1 MSPTLQPLLATNRDR
16 SLDILRGFA
25 LAGVLF
31 MFCVSDIGP
40 ASNYSNS
47 LPDEI
52 IAWPKWIFIESRMYT
67 MLILIFGIG
76 FHVQLEKAKQNNA
89 SLVPVFTRRLIGL
102 LILGFIHAILLSTRD
117 ILMFYAIAGALLLLV
132 RNASSRQLLAALIII
147 FIVLITGVLYK
158 LFGNVWPQTRALVQ
172 PNNYTDHVQYNW
184 QFFQLYHQMYGV
196 YLEML
201 FHFLLGFWISKAG
214 ILKKIN
220 ENKQFRRSLLIVSLA
235 ITAVLIP
242 LYYFW
247 APENFPPIMKKLAAG
262 WPKYLVSK
270 GVVIIWYVLTTAC
283 VTLYA
288 TTLISISKS
297 VKEKWFKPLA
307 AFGQMAL
314 SNYLIQSL
322 VLIPYLLLANKFNNI
337 PPFEGFIVFLIV
349 FAMQLVFS
357 SWWMARYT
365 MGPFEWVLRSF
376 TYWKWQSIKRSTTK
390 DIEAYNNLT
399 TVAMV

>member
-31 MFCVSDIGP
+31 IFCVSDIGP
-40 ASNYSNS
+40 ATNYSNS
-47 LPDEI
+47 LADEI

-76 FHVQLEKAKQNNA
+76 FHVQLEKAKQNNG
-89 SLVPVFTRRLIGL
+89 SLVPVFTRRLVGL

-132 RNASSRQLLAALIII
+132 RNASSRQLLAALVIA
-147 FIVLITGVLYK
+147 FIVLISGVFYI

-172 PNNYTDHVQYNW
+172 PNNYTDHVEYNW
-184 QFFQLYHQMYGV
+184 QFFKLYHQMYGV

-214 ILKKIN
+214 ILKKIS
-220 ENKQFRRSLLIVSLA
+220 ENRQFRRYLLLISLA
-235 ITAVLIP
+235 ITAILIP

-247 APENFPPIMKKLAAG
+247 APENFPAIMKKLGVG
-262 WPKYLVSK
+262 WERYLVSK
-270 GVVIIWYVLTTAC
+270 GVVNIWYVLTTAC

-314 SNYLIQSL
+314 SNYLIQSI
-322 VLIPYLLLANKFNNI
+322 VLIPTVLLSNKFNNL
-337 PPFEGFIVFLIV
+337 PPFEGFILYLVMLSV
-349 FAMQLVFS
+349 QLAFS
-357 SWWMARYT
+357 TWWMARYT
-365 MGPFEWVLRSF
+365 MGPFEWLLRSF
-376 TYWKWQSIKRSTTK
+376 TYWKWQPIHRTSKEELRRLR
-390 DIEAYNNLT
+390 LT
-399 TVAMV
+399 TAAML

>member
-1 MSPTLQPLLATNRDR
+1 MSLPLQPLSATNRDR

-31 MFCVSDIGP
+31 IFCVSDIGP
-40 ASNYSNS
+40 ANNYSNS
-47 LPDEI
+47 LADEI

-132 RNASSRQLLAALIII
+132 RNASSRQLLVALVIT
-147 FIVLITGVLYK
+147 FMVLITGVLYI

-172 PNNYTDHVQYNW
+172 PNNYTDHIQYNW
-184 QFFQLYHQMYGV
+184 EFFKLYHQMYGI

-201 FHFLLGFWISKAG
+201 FHFLLGFWVSKAG
-214 ILKKIN
+214 IFKKIN
-220 ENKQFRRSLLIVSLA
+220 ENKQYRRYLLIISLA
-235 ITAVLIP
+235 VTAVLIP
-242 LYYFW
+242 VYFFW
-247 APENFPPIMKKLAAG
+247 GPENFPLIMKKLGAG
-262 WPKYLVSK
+262 WQKYLASRFVGS
-270 GVVIIWYVLTTAC
+270 IWYVLTTAC

-307 AFGQMAL
+307 VFGQMAL

-322 VLIPYLLLANKFNNI
+322 VLIPYLLLSNKFNNLS
-337 PPFEGFIVFLIV
+337 PFEGFILYLGIFSL
-349 FAMQLVFS
+349 QLVFS
-357 SWWMARYT
+357 TWWMARYT
-365 MGPFEWVLRSF
+365 MGPFEWLLRSF
-376 TYWKWQSIKRSTTK
+376 TYWKWQPIKRTSK
-390 DIEAYNNLT
+390 AELRRLRLT
-399 TVAMV
+399 TAAML

>member
-31 MFCVSDIGP
+31 IFCVSDIGP
-40 ASNYSNS
+40 ANNYSNS
-47 LPDEI
+47 LLDEI

-89 SLVPVFTRRLIGL
+89 SVVPVFTRRLLGL

-117 ILMFYAIAGALLLLV
+117 ILMFYAIAGAVLLLV
-132 RNASSRQLLAALIII
+132 RNASSRQLLAALVIT
-147 FIVLITGVLYK
+147 FLVLITGILYT
-158 LFGNVWPQTRALVQ
+158 LFGNVWPQTRALTQ
-172 PNNYTDHVQYNW
+172 PNNYAEHVVYNW
-184 QFFQLYHQMYGV
+184 QFFKLYHQMYGV
-196 YLEML
+196 YIEML

-220 ENKQFRRSLLIVSLA
+220 ENKQFRRYLLIISLA

-247 APENFPPIMKKLAAG
+247 APENFPLVMKKLDTG
-262 WPKYLVSK
+262 WQKYLVSRSV
-270 GVVIIWYVLTTAC
+270 GSIWYVLTTAC

-288 TTLISISKS
+288 TTLISISRS
-297 VKEKWFKPLA
+297 VNEKWFKPLT

-322 VLIPYLLLANKFNNI
+322 VLIPYVLASNKFNNL
-337 PPFEGFIVFLIV
+337 PPFEGFIVYLV
-349 FAMQLVFS
+349 VLSLQLVFS

-365 MGPFEWVLRSF
+365 MGPFEWLLRSF
-376 TYWKWQSIKRSTTK
+376 TYWKWQSIRKPVHREFDDEKQLITIS
-390 DIEAYNNLT
+390 I
-399 TVAMV
+399 

>member
-1 MSPTLQPLLATNRDR
+1 MSLPLQPLSATNRDR

-31 MFCVSDIGP
+31 IFCVSDIGP
-40 ASNYSNS
+40 ANDYSNS
-47 LPDEI
+47 LADEI

-132 RNASSRQLLAALIII
+132 RNASSRQLLVALIIT
-147 FIVLITGVLYK
+147 FIVLITGALYI

-172 PNNYTDHVQYNW
+172 PNNYSAHIQYNW
-184 QFFQLYHQMYGV
+184 EFFKLYHQMYGI

-214 ILKKIN
+214 IFRKIT
-220 ENKQFRRSLLIVSLA
+220 ENKQFRRYLLFISLA
-235 ITAVLIP
+235 ISTLLIAF
-242 LYYFW
+242 YYFW
-247 APENFPPIMKKLAAG
+247 APENFPAIMKKLGSG
-262 WPKYLVSK
+262 WQKYLVSRS
-270 GVVIIWYVLTTAC
+270 VTIIWYVLTTAC

-288 TTLISISKS
+288 TALISISKS

-322 VLIPYLLLANKFNNI
+322 VLIPYILLSNKFNNL
-337 PPFEGFIVFLIV
+337 PPFEGFILYLVIFSL
-349 FAMQLVFS
+349 QLAFS
-357 SWWMARYT
+357 TWWVARFT

-376 TYWKWQSIKRSTTK
+376 TYWKWQSIKRTSK
-390 DIEAYNNLT
+390 KELRRLRLT
-399 TVAMV
+399 TAAML